1 MNKRISLFALLLLLS
16 VLAAVPGLKNRL
28 AVERTHNTAG
38 MVLEIQDIVGMAYE
52 SGKAFPQVISEL
64 REKGLSAIA
73 VNELT
78 GEALTQGYSLCGY
91 GTALDFVPNLSYPT
105 ASMAALML
113 NQELDQK
120 IKALILEYLRNKYP
134 KTEVL
139 DVPGGTVVVLPFD
152 RTLAFDAGI
161 VPDFSGLLLAQE
173 TGLPI
178 VYRPGSAP
186 KVKSH
191 DLARAL
197 DWLLDR
203 FHGIKAIVP
212 GGVVVAGF
220 PDVDAVA
227 AVLRKHSIAV
237 ADIEF
242 SRQIGASQLERA
254 LFPMILPLHSVT
266 KEEIISRR
274 LSRDVLIDRFVR
286 AARERSV
293 RLLYL
298 RPPELLSVS
307 SLDST
312 AGEMER
318 IKNRLQ
324 NLGISIDW
332 PSTYPL
338 IKTGLFSYFALALVV
353 YALSWQLLLWF
364 FAIEGTT
371 VSGRAALLIIILALI
386 SALPLS
392 KVGLLLRV
400 YGAIAAAFG
409 AFAGAYLA
417 LEEGDRPVTRI
428 LRGFFVSV
436 AVGLVIASVF
446 GNTWYM
452 LRMSAFSGVKLTLL
466 VPPVLLLL
474 LDLRRRIH
482 PESLK
487 EVMSRPP
494 LWGEIV
500 LFALLVVAAGVML
513 IRSGN
518 VSLVPGWEK
527 ATRDLLEKVL
537 IARPRTKELLVGY
550 PCLAIWYYTVRC
562 NLWPRYREIFRL
574 GAVLAFASMINTFCH
589 FHTHLSFTLLR
600 VFNGLWGGLL
610 IGILAIVAIRFL
622 LLPLWKRWGSLLVE

>member
-1 MNKRISLFALLLLLS
+1 MNKRISFFALLLLLS
-16 VLAAVPGLKNRL
+16 VLAAVPGLKSRL
-28 AVERTHNTAG
+28 AVERNHSTAG

-52 SGKAFPQVISEL
+52 SGKALPQVVAEL
-64 REKGLSAIA
+64 RKKGLSAIA
-73 VNELT
+73 VSELT
-78 GEALTQGYSLCGY
+78 GEALAKGCSLCKY
-91 GTALDFVPNLSYPT
+91 GTASDFLPNLSYPT

-113 NQELDQK
+113 NQGLDQE
-120 IKALILEYLRNKYP
+120 IKAFVLEYLRNKYP
-134 KTEVL
+134 KAEVL
-139 DVPGGTVVVLPFD
+139 DAPSGTIVILPFD

-186 KVKSH
+186 RVKTH
-191 DLARAL
+191 DLAKAL
-197 DWLLDR
+197 DWLLYR
-203 FHGIKAIVP
+203 FPGIKTIVP

-220 PDVDAVA
+220 PDIDEVVS
-227 AVLRKHSIAV
+227 VLKKHSISV

-242 SRQIGASQLERA
+242 SRQLGANQLERA
-254 LFPMILPLHSVT
+254 LFPMVLPLHSVT

-274 LSRDVLIDRFVR
+274 LSRSVLIDRFVR

-298 RPPELLSVS
+298 RPPELLSVP

-312 AGEMER
+312 LVEMEE

-338 IKTGLFSYFALALVV
+338 IKTSLFSYFGLALAV

-364 FAIEGTT
+364 FAIEVKT

-392 KVGLLLRV
+392 KIGLLLRI
-400 YGAIAAAFG
+400 YGAAAAAFG
-409 AFAGAYLA
+409 AFAGACIA
-417 LEEGDRPVTRI
+417 LEEGNRPVTRI
-428 LRGFFVSV
+428 LRGFLASV

-466 VPPVLLLL
+466 VPPVLLLI
-474 LDLRRRIH
+474 LDLKRRIH

-487 EVMSRPP
+487 EVMFRPP

-537 IARPRTKELLVGY
+537 IARPRTKELLIGY

-562 NLWPRYREIFRL
+562 NLWPRYREVFRL
-574 GAVLAFASMINTFCH
+574 GAVLAFASMTNTFCH
-589 FHTHLSFTLLR
+589 FHTHLFFTLLR

-610 IGILAIVAIRFL
+610 LGLLAIAVIRFL
-622 LLPLWKRWGSLLVE
+622 LLPVWKRWGNLLIG